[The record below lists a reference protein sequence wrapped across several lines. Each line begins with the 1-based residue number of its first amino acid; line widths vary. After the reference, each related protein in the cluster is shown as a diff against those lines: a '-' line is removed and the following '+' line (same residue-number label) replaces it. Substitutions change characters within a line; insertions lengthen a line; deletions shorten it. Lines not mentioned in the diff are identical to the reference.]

1 MDRNKA
7 VETISVKW
15 QLQITEEN
23 WKKLHKQHVIK
34 DAMGEILEPDTELKA
49 NMKIHQYIE
58 QIFRKISYISK
69 ETQYYERVK
78 L

>member
-1 MDRNKA
+1 M
-7 VETISVKW
+7 TIANN
-15 QLQITEEN
+15 QR
-23 WKKLHKQHVIK
+23 KLKNSHMQHVIK

-58 QIFRKISYISK
+58 QIFRKISYIRR
-69 ETQYYERVK
+69 ETQYYKRVK